1 MRKSRGN
8 LLPLRDLLAKGH
20 EPAAIRYLLLSA
32 HYRTNLNFTES
43 GLAAAAESV
52 KRLRDCAGMLSAAQG
67 PGGESEAAAAC
78 AELRQRFEAAM
89 DDDLNV
95 PEALAALFA
104 FVSAVH
110 GLSLGGA
117 GARKA
122 FAAFMDVDSVLG
134 LGLREVAVK
143 KEAMASDTIQ
153 LTESARHILW
163 QGVEPTEEVKALVQ
177 QREFH
182 RQAKKWAEADS
193 VREKLRKRGLAL
205 EDRDDGVVVKK
216 A

>member
-1 MRKSRGN
+1 
-8 LLPLRDLLAKGH
+8 A
-20 EPAAIRYLLLSA
+20 
-32 HYRTNLNFTES
+32 
-43 GLAAAAESV
+43 
-52 KRLRDCAGMLSAAQG
+52 
-67 PGGESEAAAAC
+67 
-78 AELRQRFEAAM
+78 FEA
-89 DDDLNV
+89 L
-95 PEALAALFA
+95 
-104 FVSAVH
+104 
-110 GLSLGGA
+110 
-117 GARKA
+117 
-122 FAAFMDVDSVLG
+122 MDVDSVLG
-134 LGLREVAVK
+134 LGLREAGMVK

-205 EDRDDGVVVKK
+205 EDLDDGVVVKK